1 MENKPAP
8 PEKSAEKKVANP
20 FDTAANLSS
29 ASPAELGKWISET
42 RKQQRNLILL
52 TVALLMLVNAIGGYL
67 VYRMLRDSRSEIRA
81 THDSSSAI
89 SQQVAITCS
98 NYLIQTR
105 LAASQ
110 ATFSAEQTKKNREWF
125 TSIQVESVNALTN
138 TAIDLNR
145 QVSRQINEASQV
157 ALERFN
163 TNFNARIGDLQEAI
177 RLLRAAL
184 QKDYADK
191 SAELSQALKRYDPL
205 LKIDPD
211 VAERIELALRNLKQ
225 LTEIAELLK
234 NKQDTD
240 TKNFQNQ
247 IVIVSEQ
254 IKMLQAMIEK
264 QFTAPPTNP
273 APPVVAAPVAT
284 NAPVVKPPNLK

>member
-1 MENKPAP
+1 MENKPAQ
-8 PEKSAEKKVANP
+8 SVKKKTANP
-20 FDTAANLSS
+20 FDTAASLSV
-29 ASPAELGKWISET
+29 ASPIELGKWINET
-42 RKQQRNLILL
+42 RKQQRYLILL
-52 TVALLMLVNAIGGYL
+52 TVALLMLVNTIGGYF
-67 VYRMLRDSRSEIRA
+67 VFRMLRESRMEIRA
-81 THDSSSAI
+81 THDSSSAMNH
-89 SQQVAITCS
+89 QAAITCS

-145 QVSRQINEASQV
+145 QVTRQINDASQA
-157 ALERFN
+157 ALVRFN
-163 TNFNARIGDLQEAI
+163 TNFVARLEDLQEAI
-177 RLLRAAL
+177 KLLRATM
-184 QKDYADK
+184 QKDYAEK
-191 SAELSQALKRYDPL
+191 SAELTQALKRYDPL

-225 LTEIAELLK
+225 LAEIAELLK
-234 NKQDTD
+234 NKQETD
-240 TKNFQNQ
+240 AKSFQNQ

-273 APPVVAAPVAT
+273 PPPAPAAPVAT
-284 NAPVVKPPNLK
+284 NAPAVKAPTLK